1 MYKFACIGII
11 DDESGIH
18 QSTEQTQNS
27 MQEMTEVVFDAK
39 IAQKYYGMLVVTG
52 TFPFF
57 ILQCYAM
64 NAAKH
69 TYKERGGKTKR
80 KVNGRFV
87 QLIKRI

>member
-52 TFPFF
+52 ALPFF

-64 NAAKH
+64 NATKH

-80 KVNGRFV
+80 KVNGQFV
-87 QLIKRI
+87 ELNKI